1 MQAYYFY
8 NIFMLKYPCMKRF
21 IFTLILIL
29 ATQIAVFANVKNVD
43 LDTMVQIGLKQNC
56 DLKIKRMELKAAEK
70 DIKIANRLKNPEIQ
84 SNIVMGNVALGN
96 SSQAGVSLP
105 IEVLKRGIRKKVAI
119 EEYNIKETELKQAE
133 HNYKLQVMQAY
144 FDVLYAKSVY
154 NIQEE
159 RLKLFKNLVQITTD
173 KPKYPSYEIDN
184 LKADIQY
191 AQQLIA
197 VNMAKSN
204 LLAKQ
209 FELNKILNTGDDSVM
224 YDTKEASLW
233 GNWAFLNI
241 KLPEYNFLEN
251 IALQYSYMVKISQ
264 KNIDKS
270 ELEVTM
276 AKRNR
281 VPDVSV
287 AGGYAWQ
294 AHRNAPN
301 DYGGA
306 FVGFGID
313 VPILYNYTPEIQKAQ
328 IFLER
333 SKASKKA
340 YEYQL
345 KYELKKDYNTFKYSA
360 ENMEHSRKILQDSE
374 KIVKL
379 STDGYIKGK
388 NSYTDLVINENGH
401 QEVLSQYL
409 TAMSRHFYSYLELMQ
424 DIGHDILIEEE
435 LLW

>member
-1 MQAYYFY
+1 
-8 NIFMLKYPCMKRF
+8 MKRLF
-21 IFTLILIL
+21 FTLVLLLVSTIC
-29 ATQIAVFANVKNVD
+29 TQASVVNAD
-43 LDTMVQIGLKQNC
+43 LDEIIEIGLKQNC

-70 DIKIANRLKNPEIQ
+70 DIKIANRLKNPELQ
-84 SNIVMGNVALGN
+84 SNIIMGNVALGN
-96 SSQAGVSLP
+96 SSQAGVALP
-105 IEVLKRGIRKKVAI
+105 IEVLKRGVRKKIA
-119 EEYNIKETELKQAE
+119 EQEYSIKETELKQAE
-133 HNYKLQVMQAY
+133 HNYKLQIMQAY

-159 RLKLFKNLVQITTD
+159 RLKLFKSLVQITTD

-191 AQQLIA
+191 AQQQIE
-197 VNMAKSN
+197 VNRAKSN
-204 LLAKQ
+204 MLAKQ
-209 FELNKILNTGDDSVM
+209 FDLNKILNTGNDEVM
-224 YDTKEASLW
+224 YDTKEASLL

-251 IALQYSYMVKISQ
+251 IALQYSYMVKISE

-270 ELEVTM
+270 EQELIQ

-281 VPDVSV
+281 VPDVSI

-306 FVGFGID
+306 FVGFGMD
-313 VPILYNYTPEIQKAQ
+313 LPILYNFTPEIQKVH

-333 SKASKKA
+333 NKVGKKA

-345 KYELKKDYNTFKYSA
+345 KYELKKDFNTFKYSA
-360 ENMEHSRKILQDSE
+360 ENMEYSKKILQDSE

-379 STDGYIKGK
+379 STEGYISGK
-388 NSYTDLVINENGH
+388 NSYSALVLNENMH
-401 QEVLSQYL
+401 QDVLSQYL
-409 TAMSRHFYSYLELMQ
+409 STMQKHFYSYLELMQ

-435 LLW
+435 LL

>member
-1 MQAYYFY
+1 
-8 NIFMLKYPCMKRF
+8 MLRYICMKRLL
-21 IFTLILIL
+21 FTLALLFCTL
-29 ATQIAVFANVKNVD
+29 ASVQAAVVNVD
-43 LDTMVQIGLKQNC
+43 LEKMIEIGLKENC

-84 SNIVMGNVALGN
+84 SNVVIGNVALGN
-96 SSQAGVSLP
+96 SSQAGVALP
-105 IEVLKRGIRKKVAI
+105 IEVLKRGVRKKIAQ
-119 EEYNIKETELKQAE
+119 EEYSIKETELRQAE
-133 HNYKLQVMQAY
+133 HNYKLQIMQAY
-144 FDVLYAKSVY
+144 FDILYAKSVY

-159 RLKLFKNLVQITTD
+159 RLKLFKNLVKITTD
-173 KPKYPSYEIDN
+173 KPKYPAYEIDN

-191 AQQLIA
+191 AQQLIE
-197 VNMAKSN
+197 VNRAKAA

-209 FELNKILNTGDDSVM
+209 FEMNKILNTGKDDVM
-224 YDTKEASLW
+224 YDTKEPSLL
-233 GNWAFLNI
+233 GHWAFMEI
-241 KLPEYNFLEN
+241 KIPEYEFLEN
-251 IALQYSYMVKISQ
+251 VALQYSYVVKISE
-264 KNIDKS
+264 KNIDKAEQ
-270 ELEVTM
+270 ELTY
-276 AKRNR
+276 AKRQR

-306 FVGFGID
+306 FVGFNMD
-313 VPILYNYTPEIQKAQ
+313 LPVLYNFTPEIQKAQ

-333 SKASKKA
+333 SKAGKKA

-345 KYELKKDYNTFKYSA
+345 KYELKKDFNTFKYSA
-360 ENMEHSRKILQDSE
+360 ENMEYSKKILQDSE

-379 STDGYIKGK
+379 STDGYISGK

-409 TAMSRHFYSYLELMQ
+409 NAMSRHFYSYLELMQ
-424 DIGHDILIEEE
+424 DIGHDILIEED
-435 LLW
+435 LL

>member
-1 MQAYYFY
+1 
-8 NIFMLKYPCMKRF
+8 MKSLF
-21 IFTLILIL
+21 FTLALL
-29 ATQIAVFANVKNVD
+29 FFTAVSVQAAVVNVD
-43 LDTMVQIGLKQNC
+43 LEEMIKIGLQENC

-96 SSQAGVSLP
+96 SSQAGVALP
-105 IEVLKRGIRKKVAI
+105 IELLKRGVRKKIAQ
-119 EEYNIKETELKQAE
+119 EEYSIKETELRQAE
-133 HNYKLQVMQAY
+133 HNYKLQIMQAY
-144 FDVLYAKSVY
+144 FDILYAKSVY

-159 RLKLFKNLVQITTD
+159 RLKLFKNLVKITTD
-173 KPKYPSYEIDN
+173 KPIYPSYEIDN

-191 AQQLIA
+191 AQQLIE
-197 VNMAKSN
+197 VNRAKSA

-209 FELNKILNTGDDSVM
+209 FELNKILNTGNDEVM
-224 YDTKEASLW
+224 YDTREASLL
-233 GNWAFLNI
+233 GHWAFMEI
-241 KLPEYNFLEN
+241 KIPEYKFLEDV
-251 IALQYSYMVKISQ
+251 ALQYSYIVKISE
-264 KNIDKS
+264 KNIEKAEQ
-270 ELEVTM
+270 ELTY
-276 AKRNR
+276 AKRQR

-306 FVGFGID
+306 FVGFGMD
-313 VPILYNYTPEIQKAQ
+313 LPVLYNFTPEIQKAQ

-333 SKASKKA
+333 SKAGKKA
-340 YEYQL
+340 YEHQL
-345 KYELKKDYNTFKYSA
+345 KYELKKDFNTFKYSA
-360 ENMEHSRKILQDSE
+360 ENMEYSKKILEDSE

-379 STDGYIKGK
+379 STEGYISGK

-409 TAMSRHFYSYLELMQ
+409 SAMSRHFYSYLELMQ
-424 DIGHDILIEEE
+424 DIGHDILIEED
-435 LLW
+435 LL

>member
-1 MQAYYFY
+1 
-8 NIFMLKYPCMKRF
+8 MLKYSRMKRF
-21 IFTLILIL
+21 VITLILIL
-29 ATQIAVFANVKNVD
+29 ATQISTFANVKNVD

-56 DLKIKRMELKAAEK
+56 DLKIKRMELKATEK
-70 DIKIANRLKNPEIQ
+70 DIKIANRLQNPQIQ
-84 SNIVMGNVALGN
+84 SNVVMGNVALGN

-105 IEVLKRGIRKKVAI
+105 IEVLKRGIRKKVAT

-133 HNYKLQVMQAY
+133 HNFKLQIMQAY
-144 FDVLYAKSVY
+144 FDILYAKSVY

-197 VNMAKSN
+197 VNRAKAN

-224 YDTKEASLW
+224 YDTKEASLL

-241 KLPEYNFLEN
+241 QLPEYNFLEN

-264 KNIDKS
+264 QNIDKS

-281 VPDVSV
+281 VPDISI

-294 AHRNAPN
+294 AHRGAPN
-301 DYGGA
+301 DFGGA
-306 FVGFGID
+306 FVGGTID
-313 VPILYNYTPEIQKAQ
+313 MPILYNFTPEIQKAQ

-345 KYELKKDYNTFKYSA
+345 KYELKKDYNVFKYSA
-360 ENMEHSRKILQDSE
+360 ENMEHSKKILEDSR

-379 STDGYIKGK
+379 STEGYISGK

-409 TAMSRHFYSYLELMQ
+409 NAMSKHFYSYLELMQ

-435 LLW
+435 IL

>member
-1 MQAYYFY
+1 
-8 NIFMLKYPCMKRF
+8 MKRF
-21 IFTLILIL
+21 VFTLILIL

-144 FDVLYAKSVY
+144 FDILYAKSVY

-435 LLW
+435 LL

>member
-1 MQAYYFY
+1 
-8 NIFMLKYPCMKRF
+8 MLKFYCMKRAF
-21 IFTLILIL
+21 IIFVLIFL
-29 ATQIAVFANVKNVD
+29 AANAAFSQVVNVD
-43 LDTMVQIGLKQNC
+43 LDKMVEIGLKENC
-56 DLKIKRMELKAAEK
+56 DLKIKRMELKAVEK
-70 DIKIANRLKNPEIQ
+70 DIKIANRLQNPEIQ

-96 SSQAGVSLP
+96 SSQAGINLP
-105 IEVLKRGIRKKVAI
+105 IEVLKRGIRKKTAI
-119 EEYNIKETELKQAE
+119 AEYSIKETELKQAE
-133 HNYKLQVMQAY
+133 HNFKLQIMQAY

-154 NIQEE
+154 NIQSE

-191 AQQLIA
+191 ANQLIE
-197 VNMAKSN
+197 VNRAKSTM
-204 LLAKQ
+204 LAKQ
-209 FELNKILNTGDDSVM
+209 FDLNKVLNTGNDEVM
-224 YDTKEASLW
+224 YDTKESSLL

-270 ELEVTM
+270 ELEITL
-276 AKRNR
+276 AKRQR
-281 VPDVSV
+281 IPDISV

-301 DYGGA
+301 DFGGA
-306 FVGFGID
+306 FVGFGMD
-313 VPILYNYTPEIQKAQ
+313 MPILYNFTPEIQKAE

-345 KYELKKDYNTFKYSA
+345 KYELKKDFNTFKYSA
-360 ENMEHSRKILQDSE
+360 ENMEYAKKILEDSG
-374 KIVKL
+374 KIVRL
-379 STDGYIKGK
+379 STEGYVSGK
-388 NSYTDLVINENGH
+388 NTYTDLVINENGH
-401 QEVLSQYL
+401 QEVISQYL
-409 TAMSRHFYSYLELMQ
+409 NAMSKHFYSYLELMQ
-424 DIGHDILIEEE
+424 DIGHDILIEED
-435 LLW
+435 LL